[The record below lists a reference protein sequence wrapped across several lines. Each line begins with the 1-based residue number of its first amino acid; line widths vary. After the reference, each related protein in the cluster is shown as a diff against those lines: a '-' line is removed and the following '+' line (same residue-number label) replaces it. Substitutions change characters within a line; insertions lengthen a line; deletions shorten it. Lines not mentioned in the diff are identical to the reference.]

1 MSASE
6 RGDIG
11 RPVFGSRCTSASSS
25 DLDLVE
31 VPRQASVR
39 PMVLDML
46 ANIEPGVVGEVGT
59 SSGFFSGVF
68 GSGLSEAYRPRAR
81 RIVS

>member
-1 MSASE
+1 
-6 RGDIG
+6 
-11 RPVFGSRCTSASSS
+11 
-25 DLDLVE
+25 
-31 VPRQASVR
+31 
-39 PMVLDML
+39 MVLDML